1 MNDDIWWLNMLSP
14 SAVSMVR
21 STCAHPF
28 RLLFF
33 VSAIA
38 QGHVEFLEVAAAVCF
53 DDVWEFL
60 FISFSLGFVL
70 LIFLIRLRII
80 FLSFAILA
88 RGKLLC
94 GTPMT
99 SISQTEVGHTPSTA
113 RFFVAS
119 SGSAEILAAW
129 MAWIMGGVDAFGCE
143 SASELLPPT
152 FWEPHPSWSPILH
165 HPVERLSPS
174 VSKYWGTP
182 TKHHRQLVCNYGLQL
197 SSSDRMI
204 QTCSGE
210 TVSVTRWL
218 SPVICAPNPTQ
229 ITSSCSKPLALLS
242 QSRMSSSFLKSS
254 CTASSK
260 KRKESS
266 NETSWMLYVGTQ
278 SASKR
283 SSRCNLK
290 LLRNFL
296 VWYEQCHVP
305 TKLNTGVCVCVCVCA

>member
-1 MNDDIWWLNMLSP
+1 MINVPVVWVWFEAPVPIPLGSCFCPKFEDI
-14 SAVSMVR
+14 AVV
-21 STCAHPF
+21 
-28 RLLFF
+28 L
-33 VSAIA
+33 SAIA
-38 QGHVEFLEVAAAVCF
+38 QGHVEFLGVAAAVCF
-53 DDVWEFL
+53 DDVWELL
-60 FISFSLGFVL
+60 FISFSLGFVF
-70 LIFLIRLRII
+70 LIFLIRLRIN

-88 RGKLLC
+88 WGQLLC

-99 SISQTEVGHTPSTA
+99 SISETEVGHSPTTA

-197 SSSDRMI
+197 CSSDRMI

-229 ITSSCSKPLALLS
+229 ITSGCSKPLALLS
-242 QSRMSSSFLKSS
+242 QLRMSSSFLQSS

-266 NETSWMLYVGTQ
+266 NETSWMLYVGTK

-290 LLRNFL
+290 LLWNFL

-305 TKLNTGVCVCVCVCA
+305 IWVCACN

>member
-1 MNDDIWWLNMLSP
+1 MTYDDWICSVPVLWVWFEAPVPIPLGSCFSSARSP
-14 SAVSMVR
+14 KGMSN
-21 STCAHPF
+21 F
-28 RLLFF
+28 WRLLQRSASTMFGNSCSSASAWASSCSSSSLDCGSFF
-33 VSAIA
+33 WVSLFW
-38 QGHVEFLEVAAAVCF
+38 QGANFC
-53 DDVWEFL
+53 
-60 FISFSLGFVL
+60 
-70 LIFLIRLRII
+70 
-80 FLSFAILA
+80 
-88 RGKLLC
+88 
-94 GTPMT
+94 
-99 SISQTEVGHTPSTA
+99 VGHRWHRYPKRKLATLQAPQDSLSHHLVLQ
-113 RFFVAS
+113 RF
-119 SGSAEILAAW
+119 LLAW

-242 QSRMSSSFLKSS
+242 QLRMSSSFLKSS